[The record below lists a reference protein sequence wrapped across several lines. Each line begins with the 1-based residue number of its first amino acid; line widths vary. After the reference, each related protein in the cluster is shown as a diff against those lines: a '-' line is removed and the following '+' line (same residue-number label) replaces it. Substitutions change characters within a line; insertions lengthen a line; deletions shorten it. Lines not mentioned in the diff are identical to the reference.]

1 MAGMDPEAKTEMPGK
16 QPGRKGQSPLA
27 DGERKRLF
35 PPTGRQSTAFS
46 ARELIPIALL
56 ALVIAAAVF
65 ALTPRT
71 DFEGGWD
78 SDGRMYGAMAGDP
91 ALAARAH
98 QAPWCYRVLA
108 PFLAS
113 LLPLPALDAFR
124 CLAFVGA
131 AAALPLLYLCLRLS
145 GFTSAIS
152 LLGLFLY
159 AGVFWTVKFPAYSP
173 AYPDYL
179 TQCLLLGLL
188 ALALSGRLLWI
199 PPLLA
204 LAALHKEAF
213 LPLSL
218 AVYVAWRRG
227 QGLLSP
233 GGLRSLVL
241 HFLLPVAVVLVGLRL
256 LIVPENHAFQ
266 LLSVVGYVRDFLR
279 PEPWPRLLAA
289 TISGLGLIPFILLL
303 RPGAA
308 RGFLATAPG
317 WTALAVIGLILL
329 AGGCDKARI
338 FLYALPALVAATA
351 AVARSLHRET
361 TSARFSAWLFLTL
374 AAHFFLGWHL
384 SPMGDFNEYLARMVP
399 EHAPGLSYIRP
410 AALMLGVAA
419 SWFAASCLLLGAP
432 WRKPRSRAA

>member
-1 MAGMDPEAKTEMPGK
+1 MIRMDSEAKPKMPGNK
-16 QPGRKGQSPLA
+16 PGRKGRSPLA
-27 DGERKRLF
+27 NGGKKRLF
-35 PPTGRQSTAFS
+35 PPTGRPSPAFA

-108 PFLAS
+108 PLIAS

-124 CLAFVGA
+124 WLAFVCA

-145 GFTSAIS
+145 GFASAIS

-188 ALALSGRLLWI
+188 ALAFSGKLLWI

-218 AVYVAWRRG
+218 AIYVAWRRG
-227 QGLLSP
+227 QGLLSI
-233 GGLRSLVL
+233 GGLRNLSLY
-241 HFLLPVAVVLVGLRL
+241 FLFPVAVVLVGLRL

-266 LLSVVGYVRDFLR
+266 LISVVGYVRDFLR

-289 TISGLGLIPFILLL
+289 TISGLGLIPFIMLL

-308 RGFLATAPG
+308 RSFFAAAPG
-317 WTALAVIGLILL
+317 WTALAVIGLIML
-329 AGGCDKARI
+329 AGGCDKSRI
-338 FLYALPALVAATA
+338 FLYALPALVAAAA
-351 AVARSLHRET
+351 AVARCLHRET
-361 TSARFSAWLFLTL
+361 PSARFPAWLFLTL
-374 AAHFFLGWHL
+374 GAHLFLGWHL
-384 SPMGDFNEYLARMVP
+384 SPMGDFNGYLARMVP
-399 EHAPGLSYIRP
+399 EHAPGLSYLRP

-419 SWFAASCLLLGAP
+419 AWYAASCLLLGAP
-432 WRKPRSRAA
+432 WRKPRSRVA